1 MPLAIRG
8 LVQLC
13 ETLSFVNTYHSNVN
27 AKTKSKWLQ
36 LLMPLDN
43 GFVFTN
49 FIQYTLQTL
58 NGRQKTSK
66 S

>member
-13 ETLSFVNTYHSNVN
+13 ETLSFGNTNHSNVN

-36 LLMPLDN
+36 LLMPLNN
-43 GFVFTN
+43 GFLYQFHAMHFADTEWAA
-49 FIQYTLQTL
+49 
-58 NGRQKTSK
+58 KDK
-66 S
+66 